1 MKLRPLED
9 KGYRK
14 FKVQIYSTP
23 NCGRRGIIADP
34 RPSGILCGFLG
45 GFELDIR
52 MSKDYRTQC
61 GVEVMSTLV
70 RADDKSAQ
78 YDWPQYCR
86 THSTT
91 NDILLK
97 LQNGDG

>member
-1 MKLRPLED
+1 
-9 KGYRK
+9 
-14 FKVQIYSTP
+14 
-23 NCGRRGIIADP
+23 
-34 RPSGILCGFLG
+34 
-45 GFELDIR
+45 